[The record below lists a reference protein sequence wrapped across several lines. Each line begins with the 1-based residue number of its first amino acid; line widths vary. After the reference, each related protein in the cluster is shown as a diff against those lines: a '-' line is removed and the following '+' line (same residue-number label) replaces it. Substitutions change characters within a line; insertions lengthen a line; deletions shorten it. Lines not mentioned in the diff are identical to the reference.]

1 MMAFHKLYDDG
12 GPQLSYGSRTTSA
25 GTRPLQQLSLRQAPP
40 HLRQPRHHASR
51 VPRSLRLPHW
61 HVPRALAL
69 PPLDT

>member
-1 MMAFHKLYDDG
+1 MMAPHKLCDDG

-25 GTRPLQQLSLRQAPP
+25 GTRPLRQLSLRQAPS
-40 HLRQPRHHASR
+40 HLRQPRHHASK
-51 VPRSLRLPHW
+51 VLRSLRLPHW

>member
-1 MMAFHKLYDDG
+1 MMALRKLCDYG
-12 GPQLSYGSRTTSA
+12 GPRLSYGSRTTSA
-25 GTRPLQQLSLRQAPP
+25 GTRPLQQLSLHQAPP

-51 VPRSLRLPHW
+51 VPKSLRLPHW